1 MSFHF
6 ITLSLPFYAI
16 NANSPVPVSAVKA
29 GGHPMWEAIGYDYDG
44 LTIGLIPEAYHYV
57 LFADS
62 NRKSTWVYD
71 RRCGQNV
78 SRFPARFQE
87 KYYRKFDPSDWKSV
101 LDFIQSLPTT
111 ETYDAQYFEPVDYVW
126 NVSAPAKDE
135 FDILFRMYG
144 KNRIEPDEW
153 GNIIIPKPTTD
164 EVNIMLDAG
173 LSLYKD
179 DIRPIRLPEHLL
191 GEGGEQNA

>member
-6 ITLSLPFYAI
+6 ITFAIPFYAI
-16 NANSPVPVSAVKA
+16 NANSPAPVSVAKA
-29 GGHPMWEAIGYDYDG
+29 GGHPMWEALGYDYDG
-44 LTIGLIPEAYHYV
+44 LTIGLLPEAPHYI

-62 NRKSTWVYD
+62 NRKSTWIYD

-87 KYYRKFDPSDWKSV
+87 KYYRKFNPGDWKSV
-101 LDFIQSLPTT
+101 LDFAQSLPPT

-126 NVSAPAKDE
+126 NVSTPTKNE

-144 KNRIEPDEW
+144 RNRVQLTKW
-153 GNIIIPKPTTD
+153 GNIIIPKPTTE
-164 EVNIMLDAG
+164 EVNVMLDAG

-179 DIRPIRLPEHLL
+179 DVRPLRLPEYLT
-191 GEGGEQNA
+191 GEGGEND